1 MADDGEI
8 VINTKI
14 DESGF
19 NKGIQNLTQK
29 TKEAGNAIESAAEK
43 SGQQTS
49 AAVKKASE
57 EAAKAVQKAADAS
70 AKSADYAAK
79 NTKQLE
85 DSLKALEVEASA
97 KGEAVSAQARY
108 NVYLKSYIDLL
119 AKSNGTVQ
127 KGMPIERQRI
137 KQLKEAEKALKEE
150 AEAAKKA
157 GKVSKSLTSVF
168 NENGGAAAGFSGKMK
183 NLAATGGPVAAG
195 ITAAIAAAKA
205 FIGILKEGTEAY
217 KVQEKAE
224 GALQAAAANN
234 PYLSSESVQRLKD
247 YASQLQG
254 VTNFG
259 DEGTIDVMAQLAASG
274 RSEGRGRL

>member
-19 NKGIQNLTQK
+19 NKGIQNLAQK

-119 AKSNGTVQ
+119 AKSNGAVQ

-150 AEAAKKA
+150 EEAEKTRVVA
-157 GKVSKSLTSVF
+157 TQF
-168 NENGGAAAGFSGKMK
+168 NRHNGV
-183 NLAATGGPVAAG
+183 P
-195 ITAAIAAAKA
+195 
-205 FIGILKEGTEAY
+205 
-217 KVQEKAE
+217 
-224 GALQAAAANN
+224 
-234 PYLSSESVQRLKD
+234 P
-247 YASQLQG
+247 
-254 VTNFG
+254 
-259 DEGTIDVMAQLAASG
+259 AASFAFAKLESK
-274 RSEGRGRL
+274 RYLFASFAARQNLVRAERG

>member
-19 NKGIQNLTQK
+19 NKGIQNLAQK
-29 TKEAGNAIESAAEK
+29 IKEAGNAIESAAEK

-49 AAVKKASE
+49 AAVKKASD

-137 KQLKEAEKALKEE
+137 KQLKEAEKALKKE
-150 AEAAKKA
+150 AEAEKTRVVA
-157 GKVSKSLTSVF
+157 TQF
-168 NENGGAAAGFSGKMK
+168 NRHNGV
-183 NLAATGGPVAAG
+183 P
-195 ITAAIAAAKA
+195 
-205 FIGILKEGTEAY
+205 
-217 KVQEKAE
+217 
-224 GALQAAAANN
+224 
-234 PYLSSESVQRLKD
+234 P
-247 YASQLQG
+247 
-254 VTNFG
+254 
-259 DEGTIDVMAQLAASG
+259 AASFAFAKLESK
-274 RSEGRGRL
+274 RYLFASFAARQNLVRAERG

>member
-19 NKGIQNLTQK
+19 NKGIQNLAQK
-29 TKEAGNAIESAAEK
+29 IKEAGNAIESAAEK

-49 AAVKKASE
+49 AAVKKASD

-119 AKSNGTVQ
+119 AKSNGAVQ

-150 AEAAKKA
+150 EEAEKTRVVA
-157 GKVSKSLTSVF
+157 TQF
-168 NENGGAAAGFSGKMK
+168 NRHNGV
-183 NLAATGGPVAAG
+183 P
-195 ITAAIAAAKA
+195 
-205 FIGILKEGTEAY
+205 
-217 KVQEKAE
+217 
-224 GALQAAAANN
+224 
-234 PYLSSESVQRLKD
+234 P
-247 YASQLQG
+247 
-254 VTNFG
+254 
-259 DEGTIDVMAQLAASG
+259 AASFAFAKLESK
-274 RSEGRGRL
+274 RYLFASFAARQNLVRAERG

>member
-57 EAAKAVQKAADAS
+57 EAVKAVQKAADAS

-119 AKSNGTVQ
+119 AKSNGAVQ

-150 AEAAKKA
+150 EEAEKTRVVA
-157 GKVSKSLTSVF
+157 TQF
-168 NENGGAAAGFSGKMK
+168 NRHNGV
-183 NLAATGGPVAAG
+183 P
-195 ITAAIAAAKA
+195 
-205 FIGILKEGTEAY
+205 
-217 KVQEKAE
+217 
-224 GALQAAAANN
+224 
-234 PYLSSESVQRLKD
+234 P
-247 YASQLQG
+247 
-254 VTNFG
+254 
-259 DEGTIDVMAQLAASG
+259 AASFAFAKLESK
-274 RSEGRGRL
+274 RYLFASFAARQNLVRAERG

>member
-49 AAVKKASE
+49 AAVKKASD

-150 AEAAKKA
+150 AEAAKKSRA
-157 GKVSKSLTSVF
+157 VATQF
-168 NENGGAAAGFSGKMK
+168 NRHNGV
-183 NLAATGGPVAAG
+183 P
-195 ITAAIAAAKA
+195 
-205 FIGILKEGTEAY
+205 
-217 KVQEKAE
+217 
-224 GALQAAAANN
+224 
-234 PYLSSESVQRLKD
+234 P
-247 YASQLQG
+247 
-254 VTNFG
+254 
-259 DEGTIDVMAQLAASG
+259 AASFAFAKLESK
-274 RSEGRGRL
+274 RYLFASFAARQNLVRAERG

>member
-19 NKGIQNLTQK
+19 NKGIQNLAQK
-29 TKEAGNAIESAAEK
+29 IKEAGNAIESAAEK

-49 AAVKKASE
+49 AAVKKASD

-119 AKSNGTVQ
+119 AKSNGAVQ

-137 KQLKEAEKALKEE
+137 KQLKEAEKALKKE
-150 AEAAKKA
+150 AEAEKTRVVA
-157 GKVSKSLTSVF
+157 TQF
-168 NENGGAAAGFSGKMK
+168 NRHNGV
-183 NLAATGGPVAAG
+183 P
-195 ITAAIAAAKA
+195 
-205 FIGILKEGTEAY
+205 
-217 KVQEKAE
+217 
-224 GALQAAAANN
+224 
-234 PYLSSESVQRLKD
+234 P
-247 YASQLQG
+247 
-254 VTNFG
+254 
-259 DEGTIDVMAQLAASG
+259 AASFAFAKLESK
-274 RSEGRGRL
+274 RYLFASFAARQNLVRAERG

>member
-19 NKGIQNLTQK
+19 NKGIQNLAQK
-29 TKEAGNAIESAAEK
+29 IKEAGNAIESAAEK

-49 AAVKKASE
+49 AAVKKASD

-150 AEAAKKA
+150 EEAEKTRVVA
-157 GKVSKSLTSVF
+157 TQF
-168 NENGGAAAGFSGKMK
+168 NRHNGV
-183 NLAATGGPVAAG
+183 P
-195 ITAAIAAAKA
+195 
-205 FIGILKEGTEAY
+205 
-217 KVQEKAE
+217 
-224 GALQAAAANN
+224 
-234 PYLSSESVQRLKD
+234 P
-247 YASQLQG
+247 
-254 VTNFG
+254 
-259 DEGTIDVMAQLAASG
+259 AASFAFAKLESK
-274 RSEGRGRL
+274 RYLFASFAARQNLVRAERG